1 MNYYGITP
9 ADPGYATA
17 LPPLVTMSNNEV
29 PAYSV
34 FNLTGAY
41 DFKIGGSTTLQLFA
55 AVDNVFDKNPPIAAG
70 SGFGGNANGGTNPV
84 FFDALGRAFRIG
96 LRATF

>member
-9 ADPGYATA
+9 GDPGYATA

-34 FNLTGAY
+34 FNLTGSY
-41 DFKIGGSTTLQLFA
+41 DFKLRGSTTRQVFA
-55 AVDNVFDKNPPIAAG
+55 AVDNVFDKNPSIAAG
-70 SGFGGNANGGTNPV
+70 SGFGGNANGGTNTV
-84 FFDALGRAFRIG
+84 FFDSLGRAFRVG